1 MTIAQWD
8 EVIYLA
14 SDRALGLMELKQDLI
29 FHKILRESYGNYI
42 DGALR
47 TGEEAARVV
56 LPIAMTGA
64 KAKAAAE
71 KGARTTCGGPLS
83 HDGLCALAGRLEARV
98 LLVEKPNVLAGVV
111 TRAEY
116 CSGQRTI
123 TIYRKSIAQVKACLD
138 RAWPELGWTEEG
150 IAAIHL
156 AHELFHHLEATWIGL
171 TNEKFPKVLT
181 FQLGPW
187 KTLTSVRRLR
197 EIAAH
202 KFTKELLKLPFLP
215 NLIDYLILVGQG
227 KLKEAELING
237 LRAASEELK
246 RETF

>member
-1 MTIAQWD
+1 MMIAQWD
-8 EVIYLA
+8 EVLHLA

-29 FHKILRESYGNYI
+29 FHKIPRESYGNYI

-47 TGEEAARVV
+47 TGEEAAQEISRVTV
-56 LPIAMTGA
+56 TGA
-64 KAKAAAE
+64 EMRAPANKETGAAP
-71 KGARTTCGGPLS
+71 GSLS
-83 HDGLCALAGRLEARV
+83 YDDLYALAGRLEARV

-116 CSGQRTI
+116 YSGQRTI
-123 TIYRKSIAQVKACLD
+123 TIYRKSIAQVKAYLD
-138 RAWPELGWTEEG
+138 RAWPGLGWTEEG

-156 AHELFHHLEATWIGL
+156 AHELFHHLEAIRIGL
-171 TNEKFPKVLT
+171 INEKFPKVLT

-187 KTLTSVRRLR
+187 KTFTSVRRLR

-202 KFTKELLKLPFLP
+202 KFTMEFLKLPFLP

-227 KLKEAELING
+227 KLKEAELTNG